1 MQAISWESG
10 LGIGNVWMFR
20 VRRHRLLPGT
30 IALLLSGLAPCVGN
44 AQDARLLAQCAAPQ
58 LAAPAALPPAGSDDP
73 ALASPSGPL
82 TTVSCNLWSTDA
94 VTFKGVKAS
103 IKGHSDRLDVQYDP
117 RNQTLA
123 VMFLIQMMDPGR
135 RSIMS
140 PMLDTVVKIAE
151 PRDSKRRYAAYTI
164 ANDLTAVADFGASK
178 ADFDKQVRAVRGAA
192 LPTQLYKGALEAI
205 AKLAKEKGERKAL
218 VILGDGNSDDTSYDH
233 EPVVRAA
240 KEAGVIIHALGF
252 AAEASDQPKFQY
264 IRRLAEETGGF
275 RREVRVGSAQKYT
288 ISNQFVAEA
297 LENGGTATITLKEPP
312 GSATLSITAD
322 FNNGRSESVQHVIT
336 VPARPVAREPA
347 SAAQVPT
354 QAEPTVAPAA
364 WYQKVFAWARE
375 NKTVAL
381 ISGVAL
387 GVGTIG
393 LSLFGISSYTA
404 RRARLAEE
412 EPGDQVVYGW
422 LDMLDGNASRYPL
435 QTTNV
440 RIGRHRD
447 NDICLMNDSISRRH
461 AVLHFDAD
469 KRSFV
474 ITDLGGGNGVIVNK
488 IKQQSHDLN
497 DGDLVELGEVRLR
510 FRTNVEAMS

>member
-1 MQAISWESG
+1 MVA
-10 LGIGNVWMFR
+10 
-20 VRRHRLLPGT
+20 VRRLVVPGT
-30 IALLLSGLAPCVGN
+30 IAMLLSGLAPGVGQ
-44 AQDARLLAQCAAPQ
+44 AQDTRLLAQCALPQ
-58 LAAPAALPPAGSDDP
+58 LVTPAPPPPAGSDDP
-73 ALASPSGPL
+73 ALASAHGPL
-82 TTVSCNLWSTDA
+82 TTVTCNLWATDA

-103 IKGHSDRLDVQYDP
+103 IRGRTDRLDVRFEP

-135 RSIMS
+135 RSVMS

-151 PRDSKRRYAAYTI
+151 PRESKRRYAAYTI
-164 ANDLTAVADFGASK
+164 ANDLTMVADFGASK
-178 ADFDKQVRAVRGAA
+178 SEFDKAVKAVRGVA

-233 EPVVRAA
+233 EPVIRAA

-275 RREVRVGSAQKYT
+275 RREIRVGSTQKYT
-288 ISNQFVAEA
+288 IGNQFIAEA
-297 LENGGTATITLKEPP
+297 LENGGTATVSLREPAGP
-312 GSATLSITAD
+312 ATLSMTAD
-322 FNNGRSESVQHVIT
+322 FTNGRSESVAYAIT
-336 VPARPVAREPA
+336 VPSAPVVREPP
-347 SAAQVPT
+347 STNPQEPPE
-354 QAEPTVAPAA
+354 AEPAAAPTA

-387 GVGTIG
+387 GLGTIG
-393 LSLFGISSYTA
+393 LSLFGISSFTS
-404 RRARLAEE
+404 RKARLAEE
-412 EPGDQVVYGW
+412 EQGQQVVYGW

-447 NDICLMNDSISRRH
+447 NDICLLNDSISRRH

-469 KRSFV
+469 KRRFV

-488 IKQQSHDLN
+488 VKQQSHDLN

-510 FRTNVEAMS
+510 FRANTEA

>member
-1 MQAISWESG
+1 MI
-10 LGIGNVWMFR
+10 R
-20 VRRHRLLPGT
+20 VRRHRLVPGA
-30 IALLLSGLAPCVGN
+30 IALLLSGLAPGVGH

-58 LAAPAALPPAGSDDP
+58 LVAPAPPPPAGSDDP
-73 ALASPSGPL
+73 ALAAPPGPP
-82 TTVSCNLWSTDA
+82 TTVSCNLWATDA

-103 IKGHSDRLDVQYDP
+103 IKGRSDRLDVQYEA
-117 RNQTLA
+117 RNQTLV
-123 VMFLIQMMDPGR
+123 VMYLIQMMDPGR
-135 RSIMS
+135 RSVMS
-140 PMLDTVVKIAE
+140 PMLETVVKIAE
-151 PRDSKRRYAAYTI
+151 PRDGKRRYAAYTI
-164 ANDLTAVADFGASK
+164 ANDLAVVADFGASK
-178 ADFDKQVRAVRGAA
+178 ADFDKQVRAVKGVA

-205 AKLAKEKGERKAL
+205 AKLAKEKGDRKAL

-240 KEAGVIIHALGF
+240 KDAGVIIHALGF

-297 LENGGTATITLKEPP
+297 LENGGTATITLREPP
-312 GSATLSITAD
+312 GPATLSITAD
-322 FNNGRSESVQHVIT
+322 FNNGRSESVQYAVT
-336 VPARPVAREPA
+336 VPTPPPIVREPA
-347 SAAQVPT
+347 TSRQQPIQT
-354 QAEPTVAPAA
+354 EPATAPAA
-364 WYQKVFAWARE
+364 WYYKVFAWARE

-387 GVGTIG
+387 GLGTIG
-393 LSLFGISSYTA
+393 LSLFGIGSITA
-404 RRARLAEE
+404 RRARLAEAE
-412 EPGDQVVYGW
+412 QGDQVVYGW

-469 KRSFV
+469 KRTFV
-474 ITDLGGGNGVIVNK
+474 ITDLGGDNGVVVNK
-488 IKQQSHDLN
+488 VKQQSHDLN

-510 FRTNVEAMS
+510 FRTNVEAMG

>member
-1 MQAISWESG
+1 M
-10 LGIGNVWMFR
+10 VR
-20 VRRHRLLPGT
+20 VRRHRRVAGT
-30 IALLLSGLAPCVGN
+30 IVLLLAGLAPTGGF
-44 AQDARLLAQCAAPQ
+44 AQDVKLLAQCSPPQ
-58 LAAPAALPPAGSDDP
+58 VTAPAQSPGGAEDRVVS
-73 ALASPSGPL
+73 ASGGL
-82 TTVSCNLWSTDA
+82 TTVSCNLWATDT
-94 VTFKGVKAS
+94 VIFKGVKAS
-103 IKGHSDRLDVQYDP
+103 VKGRADRLDVQFEP
-117 RNQTLA
+117 RNQTLV
-123 VMFLIQMMDPGR
+123 VMFLIQLMDPGR

-151 PRDSKRRYAAYTI
+151 PRESKRRYAAYTI
-164 ANDLTAVADFGASK
+164 ANDLTMVADFGASK
-178 ADFDKQVRAVRGAA
+178 SDFDKSVRAVRGVA

-205 AKLAKEKGERKAL
+205 AKLAKEKGDRKAL

-233 EPVVRAA
+233 EPVVKAA
-240 KEAGVIIHALGF
+240 KDAGVIIHALGF

-275 RREVRVGSAQKYT
+275 RREVRVGSTQKYT
-288 ISNQFVAEA
+288 IGNQFVAEA
-297 LENGGTATITLKEPP
+297 LENGGTATVSLREPP
-312 GSATLSITAD
+312 GPATLSMTAD
-322 FNNGRSESVQHVIT
+322 FSNGRSESVSYAIT
-336 VPARPVAREPA
+336 VPAAPVVREPTA
-347 SAAQVPT
+347 PRQQPMET
-354 QAEPTVAPAA
+354 EPAA
-364 WYQKVFAWARE
+364 APMAWYEKVFAWARE

-387 GVGTIG
+387 GLGTIG
-393 LSLFGISSYTA
+393 LSLFGISSFGA
-404 RRARLAEE
+404 RRARLAELAE
-412 EPGDQVVYGW
+412 EEQGDRVVYGW

-447 NDICLMNDSISRRH
+447 NDICLLNDSISRRH

-469 KRSFV
+469 KRRFV

-510 FRTNVEAMS
+510 FRANMEAVG

>member
-1 MQAISWESG
+1 
-10 LGIGNVWMFR
+10 MFR
-20 VRRHRLLPGT
+20 VRRHLLAPGT

-44 AQDARLLAQCAAPQ
+44 AQDTRLLAQCTAPQ
-58 LAAPAALPPAGSDDP
+58 LVTPAAPPPAGSDDP
-73 ALASPSGPL
+73 ALASPHGSQ
-82 TTVSCNLWSTDA
+82 TTVSCNLWATDA

-103 IKGHSDRLDVQYDP
+103 IKGRTDRLDVQFEP
-117 RNQTLA
+117 RNQTLV
-123 VMFLIQMMDPGR
+123 VMFLIQLMDPGR

-151 PRDSKRRYAAYTI
+151 PRESKRRYAAYTI
-164 ANDLTAVADFGASK
+164 ANDLTMVADFGASK
-178 ADFDKQVRAVRGAA
+178 SDFDKSVRAVRGVA

-205 AKLAKEKGERKAL
+205 AKLAKEKGDRKAL

-233 EPVVRAA
+233 EPVVKAA
-240 KEAGVIIHALGF
+240 KDAGVIIHALGF

-275 RREVRVGSAQKYT
+275 RREVRVGSTQKYT
-288 ISNQFVAEA
+288 IGNQFVAEA
-297 LENGGTATITLKEPP
+297 LENGGTATVSLREPP
-312 GSATLSITAD
+312 GPATLSMTAD
-322 FNNGRSESVQHVIT
+322 FSNGRSESVSYAIT
-336 VPARPVAREPA
+336 VPAAPVVREPPA
-347 SAAQVPT
+347 PRQQPMET
-354 QAEPTVAPAA
+354 EPAA
-364 WYQKVFAWARE
+364 APMAWYEKVFAWARE

-387 GVGTIG
+387 GLGTIG
-393 LSLFGISSYTA
+393 LSLFGISSFGA
-404 RRARLAEE
+404 RRARLAELAE
-412 EPGDQVVYGW
+412 EEQGDRVVYGW

-447 NDICLMNDSISRRH
+447 NDICLLNDSISRRH

-469 KRSFV
+469 KRRFV

-510 FRTNVEAMS
+510 FRANMEAVG